1 MKDPRRECR
10 DPAEIGHDPKAEEG
24 EVQVDEPHAAGE
36 AGDRIRDPF
45 LDARLFLFPL
55 TPKLQRLDV
64 PLQHRAEAAGWRR
77 RVGRLGPGP
86 RAGPNLPIRAWHGH
100 PCSRSAVVN
109 RRVSQPRT
117 RIPDRSSASAR
128 AVLACGEWL

>member
-1 MKDPRRECR
+1 M
-10 DPAEIGHDPKAEEG
+10 
-24 EVQVDEPHAAGE
+24 QVDEPHAAGE

-77 RVGRLGPGP
+77 RVGRFGPGP
-86 RAGPNLPIRAWHGH
+86 GPARTFPSERGAAIRVSPIHRGQ
-100 PCSRSAVVN
+100 
-109 RRVSQPRT
+109 RRVARRQRGPPAEVPRPHAP
-117 RIPDRSSASAR
+117 RWLAASGFDRVALLSKLKWQRFAHSSHR
-128 AVLACGEWL
+128 R